1 MFLNKTPPAWAK
13 GLFIM
18 VKDLWTVTHPDF
30 ISLNEFIKSQN
41 FHPKENGKKKLLD
54 TSLLLKKDNTIM
66 PMKKI
71 WRFSTAKA
79 YAQTYSKAVGT
90 TFP

>member
-13 GLFIM
+13 GLFVM
-18 VKDLWTVTHPDF
+18 VKGLWTVTNPGF

-66 PMKKI
+66 PMK
-71 WRFSTAKA
+71 
-79 YAQTYSKAVGT
+79 
-90 TFP
+90 